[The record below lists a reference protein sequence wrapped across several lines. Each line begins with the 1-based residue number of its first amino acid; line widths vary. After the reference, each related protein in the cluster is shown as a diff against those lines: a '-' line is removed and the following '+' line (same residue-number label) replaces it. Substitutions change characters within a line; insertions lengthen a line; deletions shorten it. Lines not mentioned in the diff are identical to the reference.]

1 MKRPLLV
8 RALTIAAVAAALLV
22 PIALIEGKISERRA
36 RADAVVAQFAAETF
50 AQQVIAGP
58 LLALTCEET
67 YVEER
72 EVKRAGKAET
82 VSERKTM
89 ACPTVY
95 FPPRTLN
102 VGASMPVESR
112 HRGIYPLRLYRAPVS
127 LSGEFSWPAPPAPN
141 GDNVRTWKKASVITW
156 VSDPRGIKSANFAMN
171 QDLGDYASRKKDDIL
186 AFDYRMEIAGTSG
199 LFIAPV
205 GDATVIRLSS
215 TWPHPSFAGGWSPD
229 ERQVG
234 ADGFQAAWRTTHLAT
249 GGQPFWDK
257 AAHDGSLRTMARAA
271 GVTLFEPINVYSLSY
286 RATEYGFLFILFTF
300 GALALMEALTPVRL
314 HPIQYGL
321 VGSAIAVF
329 FLLLI
334 GLSEHIHFGIAYAAA
349 ASACV
354 LLLAVYLRHP
364 LGSLVRTAAFTLL
377 FAALYGALY
386 VLLKSEDHALLLGS
400 LMVFTMLA
408 GAMIATRK
416 LDWSARY
423 APTGG

>member
-1 MKRPLLV
+1 MKKPLLV
-8 RALTIAAVAAALLV
+8 RALTIAGVAAGLLL
-22 PIALIEGKISERRA
+22 PIALIEGKISERRS
-36 RADAVVAQFAAETF
+36 RAEAVVAQFAAETF

-82 VSERKTM
+82 VSERKTT
-89 ACPTVY
+89 ACPTVF
-95 FPPRTLN
+95 FPPRTFRAT
-102 VGASMPVESR
+102 ASMPVESR

-127 LSGEFSWPAPPAPN
+127 LGGEFAWPAPPAPN
-141 GDNVRTWKKASVITW
+141 GDNPRKWKKASMVTW
-156 VSDPRGIKSANFAMN
+156 VSDPRGIKSASFALN
-171 QDLGDYASRKKDDIL
+171 EDLGDYASRKTGDVIP
-186 AFDYRMEIAGTSG
+186 FDYRMEIAGTSG

-205 GDATVIRLSS
+205 GDASVIRLSS

-229 ERQVG
+229 ERQVS

-249 GGQPFWDK
+249 GGQPSWNK
-257 AAHDGSLRTMARAA
+257 AAHDGSLRTTALAA
-271 GVTLFEPINVYSLSY
+271 GVTLFEPVNVYSLSY

-300 GALALMEALTPVRL
+300 GSLALMEALASVRL
-314 HPIQYGL
+314 HPIQYAL

-334 GLSEHIHFGIAYAAA
+334 GLSEHIHFGYAYSAA

-364 LGSLVRTAAFTLL
+364 LGSFGRTAAFTLL

-400 LMVFTMLA
+400 VMVFTMLA
-408 GAMIATRK
+408 VAMIATRK